1 MDEQS
6 EQRDAF
12 RPSVISVSSAALEH
26 NVNAIRELVKPALL
40 AVPIKANA
48 YGHGILPIAQQLAQL
63 DVDML
68 CVATAEEALLLRDNG
83 ITTSI
88 FLLSEPPRDAIEPC
102 YQADV
107 TFTVYTADTIEAL
120 ASISSPNKP
129 AHVHLKVD
137 TGMNRVGMEPQDTL
151 DFIQRII
158 DHETLFFEGL
168 YTHFATS
175 EDAEHPLCATQLERF
190 ERVLE
195 VVETAGLTP
204 PLIHA
209 ANSGAALRIASTRF
223 SMVRVG
229 LSSYG
234 VYPHPSYSDLIDL
247 RLVLSLTTKISFVKN
262 AYVGETISYGAR
274 YKVTKDTRIAT
285 LPLGYGDGVPR
296 NLGLLGGSVIVEG
309 MRCPVVGAVTMDQ
322 MMIDVGDLPVS
333 VGDRVTLLG
342 TDGDVTISP
351 VEWADH
357 LGTISYEILC
367 ALGERLPRSY
377 D

>member
-1 MDEQS
+1 MNSQEDVNQY
-6 EQRDAF
+6 
-12 RPSVISVSSAALEH
+12 RPSVISISFDALEH
-26 NVNAIRELVKPALL
+26 NIRTIKELVKPALL
-40 AVPIKANA
+40 AIPIKANA
-48 YGHGILPIAQQLAQL
+48 YGHGILPLARKLSDL
-63 DVDML
+63 DVDMF
-68 CVATAEEALLLRDNG
+68 CVATVEEALLLRENG

-107 TFTVYTADTIEAL
+107 TFTVYTTGTIDML
-120 ASISSPNKP
+120 ASVATSNKP

-158 DHETLFFEGL
+158 GHKTLFFEGL
-168 YTHFATS
+168 YTHFATA
-175 EDAEHPLCATQLERF
+175 EDAEHPLCDIQLERF
-190 ERVLE
+190 EHVLE
-195 VVETAGLTP
+195 VVESAGLTP

-209 ANSGAALRIASTRF
+209 ANSGAALRLATTRF

-229 LSSYG
+229 LSTYG
-234 VYPHPSYSDLIDL
+234 VYPHPSYAELIDL

-274 YKVTKDTRIAT
+274 YEVKKDTRIAT

-296 NLGLLGGSVIVEG
+296 NLGLLGGSVIVQG
-309 MRCPVVGAVTMDQ
+309 SRCPVVGAVTMDQ

-333 VGDRVTLLG
+333 VGDKVTLLG
-342 TDGDVTISP
+342 TDGDITISP
-351 VEWADH
+351 VEWADL

-367 ALGERLPRSY
+367 ALGERLDRSY